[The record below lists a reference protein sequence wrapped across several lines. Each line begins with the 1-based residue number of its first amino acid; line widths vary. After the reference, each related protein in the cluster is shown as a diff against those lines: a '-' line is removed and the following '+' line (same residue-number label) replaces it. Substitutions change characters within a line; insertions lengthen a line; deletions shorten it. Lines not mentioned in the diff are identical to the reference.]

1 MLPAECPV
9 LCSQLRAALQQQ
21 EQEWMDGNTIIQ
33 HFPLPEPAIAS
44 RGSWLSTR
52 VTLVHVTQGPK
63 FRPVPTFLLLRL
75 LLPKYVAAVSL
86 DPPFWHKGL
95 AASVTWSTFIWLS
108 TSIAVGGFGFH
119 L

>member
-1 MLPAECPV
+1 MLPAECTV

-21 EQEWMDGNTIIQ
+21 EQGWMDGNTIIQ
-33 HFPLPEPAIAS
+33 HFPLPETAIAS
-44 RGSWLSTR
+44 RGSWLSTK

-63 FRPVPTFLLLRL
+63 FSPVPTFFLLRL
-75 LLPKYVAAVSL
+75 LLPKDVAAASL
-86 DPPFWHKGL
+86 DPPFWHEGL

-108 TSIAVGGFGFH
+108 TSLAVGGFGFH